1 MGTLERAAE
10 AAAAARKISRRL
22 SLREHKMPE
31 TTVPV
36 SLRDAFLE
44 DPFFRT
50 GWDEM
55 NSECKE
61 MRSFTS
67 KEGDNSLSMDRG
79 WPWLPKQW
87 MLPQLLKDSD
97 FHLPE
102 MKDSLMM
109 GLQEEKDKMEVTLD
123 TSGYKPDELKV
134 EIKDGELCVE
144 GKHEERS
151 QTGEVMVSR
160 HFSRRFGMPQNVKKE
175 GIVSNLSQDGVMV
188 ITMPKE
194 QRIEEVERGNT
205 PIQVDHVRSSSE
217 RKTTT
222 EEASAKLKREEIS
235 NQGRVDN
242 FEGAGEMQRRR
253 RSLSKAG
260 RSRDTSR
267 ARETTNTN
275 TVDTAK
281 ENKES
286 KTNTRGSSRGREMVV
301 ERREERRERGRSR
314 ARDLQVPMTLRQ
326 PFLEDDF
333 FKGTLARLENTREDF
348 FKQARESFEE
358 SMKQMESRM
367 SNSLSLNNQGM
378 NDSFFP
384 KDWIMNPPSS
394 LNKNFGSM
402 LDKKRDC
409 STIKHNEDDN
419 KVEVHLDTSGYK
431 PDELKVQV
439 EGGIVRVE
447 GKHEEKSE
455 AGAVM
460 VSRQFVKEYAL
471 PESSKPEGVESS
483 LSKDGVLVITMPKPR
498 KAINQD
504 KSRSV
509 PIAIK

>member
-1 MGTLERAAE
+1 MGRLERSAKEE
-10 AAAAARKISRRL
+10 APRKIPRKQ
-22 SLREHKMPE
+22 LREHKMPE

-50 GWDEM
+50 GWDEI

-205 PIQVDHVRSSSE
+205 PIQVDHVRSSAE
-217 RKTTT
+217 RKT
-222 EEASAKLKREEIS
+222 EEVSSREKKSQDITNE
-235 NQGRVDN
+235 GRVDN
-242 FEGAGEMQRRR
+242 FEGPGEMQRRR
-253 RSLSKAG
+253 R
-260 RSRDTSR
+260 
-267 ARETTNTN
+267 
-275 TVDTAK
+275 
-281 ENKES
+281 
-286 KTNTRGSSRGREMVV
+286 
-301 ERREERRERGRSR
+301 
-314 ARDLQVPMTLRQ
+314 
-326 PFLEDDF
+326 
-333 FKGTLARLENTREDF
+333 
-348 FKQARESFEE
+348 
-358 SMKQMESRM
+358 
-367 SNSLSLNNQGM
+367 
-378 NDSFFP
+378 
-384 KDWIMNPPSS
+384 
-394 LNKNFGSM
+394 
-402 LDKKRDC
+402 
-409 STIKHNEDDN
+409 
-419 KVEVHLDTSGYK
+419 
-431 PDELKVQV
+431 
-439 EGGIVRVE
+439 
-447 GKHEEKSE
+447 
-455 AGAVM
+455 
-460 VSRQFVKEYAL
+460 
-471 PESSKPEGVESS
+471 
-483 LSKDGVLVITMPKPR
+483 
-498 KAINQD
+498 
-504 KSRSV
+504 
-509 PIAIK
+509 

>member
-1 MGTLERAAE
+1 MGRLERSAKAE
-10 AAAAARKISRRL
+10 APRKII
-22 SLREHKMPE
+22 RENKMPE

-55 NSECKE
+55 NSECRE
-61 MRSFTS
+61 MRSFAS
-67 KEGDNSLSMDRG
+67 KEGDNSLANMDRG

-87 MLPQLLKDSD
+87 MLPQLLQD

-102 MKDSLMM
+102 MKDSLML

-134 EIKDGELCVE
+134 EIKGGELCVE

-151 QTGEVMVSR
+151 QSGEVMVSR
-160 HFSRRFGMPQNVKKE
+160 QFSRRFGLPQNVKKE
-175 GIVSNLSQDGVMV
+175 DIVSNLSQDGVMV

-205 PIQVDHVRSSSE
+205 PIQVDHVKSSSE

-222 EEASAKLKREEIS
+222 EEASAKVKREGIS

-242 FEGAGEMQRRR
+242 FDGPGEMQRRR
-253 RSLSKAG
+253 RSLSRAG

-267 ARETTNTN
+267 ARETTT
-275 TVDTAK
+275 TVKTGKDK
-281 ENKES
+281 NKERKIS
-286 KTNTRGSSRGREMVV
+286 TARGSSRGREMVV
-301 ERREERRERGRSR
+301 ERREERIERGRSR
-314 ARDLQVPMTLRQ
+314 GRDVQVPMTLRQ
-326 PFLEDDF
+326 PFLDDPF
-333 FKGTLARLENTREDF
+333 FKGTLAKLENTREDF

-358 SMKQMESRM
+358 NMKQMESRM
-367 SNSLSLNNQGM
+367 SNSLTLNTQGM

-394 LNKNFGSM
+394 LNDTFGSM
-402 LDKKRDC
+402 LDRKRDC
-409 STIKHNEDDN
+409 STIKHNEDEN

>member
-1 MGTLERAAE
+1 MGTLERAAK
-10 AAAAARKISRRL
+10 AAAARKVSRRL
-22 SLREHKMPE
+22 LLKEHKMPE

-55 NSECKE
+55 NSECRE
-61 MRSFTS
+61 MRSFAS
-67 KEGDNSLSMDRG
+67 KEGDNTLANMNRG

-87 MLPQLLKDSD
+87 MLPQLLQD

-102 MKDSLMM
+102 MKDSLML

-134 EIKDGELCVE
+134 EIKEGELCVE

-160 HFSRRFGMPQNVKKE
+160 QFSRRFGMPQNVKKE

-194 QRIEEVERGNT
+194 QRIEEVERGDT
-205 PIQVDHVRSSSE
+205 PIQIDHVRSSAE
-217 RKTTT
+217 RKTMTG
-222 EEASAKLKREEIS
+222 EASAKLKREEGIS
-235 NQGRVDN
+235 NQGRADK

-267 ARETTNTN
+267 ARETTNS
-275 TVDTAK
+275 VDTAK
-281 ENKES
+281 ENREI
-286 KTNTRGSSRGREMVV
+286 KTNSRGSSRGREMVV
-301 ERREERRERGRSR
+301 ERREERMERGRSR

-326 PFLEDDF
+326 PFLDDPF

-367 SNSLSLNNQGM
+367 SNSLTLDSQGM

-384 KDWIMNPPSS
+384 KDWMMIPPSS
-394 LNKNFGSM
+394 LNENFGSM
-402 LDKKRDC
+402 LDRKRDC
-409 STIKHNEDDN
+409 STIKHNEDEN

-471 PESSKPEGVESS
+471 PESSKPNGVESS